1 MRKKIFQSLVLLT
14 LCVLAIAAGLFLLVA
29 YRQTSADNLA
39 SLKKQAQMLVAADK
53 QYGALDYNSLRS
65 LDDRV
70 TLLDAKGGVL
80 FDNYA
85 DAAVMGSH
93 LQRQE
98 VQQALTSGEGY
109 ATRMSDTLAKEVI
122 YYAVRL
128 PDGHVLRL
136 ARTTDT
142 ILAQFNHMI
151 YYFAGIFVLIMLGAF
166 VAAKFITA
174 QVIKP
179 LEQLDL
185 EQPESQQTYPELQ
198 PLLLRLAGQQQKLDK
213 EMRRYKNKKQELK
226 AVTNNMDEGLLF
238 LGNAGEIVSIN
249 KSALKFFGREK
260 QELIGQNVLTLD
272 LGRDVEQL
280 LEKIEEQGKASILL
294 TKGSSYYQ
302 INGSRVSEN
311 GVVLLIM
318 DVTEK
323 TASEKL
329 RREFSANV
337 SHELKT
343 PLQSVLGYSE
353 IMLTGLVK
361 EDDKPRFLQKIYD
374 EAKNLLALIDDIIK
388 LSRLDEQQ
396 QNVFEEFDLRA
407 AVESA
412 VQRVS
417 HKAQQHQVD
426 LKLECSRDHYPMKGM
441 PSLLEEVFV
450 NLLDNAVKY
459 NHAGGSVLIRLGET
473 ENKWVATVSD
483 TGLGIALEEKDRIF
497 ERFYRIDKSRSKD
510 IEGTGIGLSI
520 VKHGVMFHKGSIKV
534 NSRVGQ
540 GTEFIIKLPKQLV

>member
-1 MRKKIFQSLVLLT
+1 MRRKIFQSLVFLT
-14 LCVLAIAAGLFLLVA
+14 MGVLVLAATLFLLVA
-29 YRQTSADNLA
+29 YRQASADNLA
-39 SLKKQAQMLVAADK
+39 GLKKQAQLLMAVDK
-53 QYGALDYNSLRS
+53 QYGAVEYDKLSG

-70 TLLDAKGGVL
+70 TLLDGEGRVL

-85 DAAVMGSH
+85 DAALMGSH
-93 LQRQE
+93 QNRTE
-98 VQQALTSGEGY
+98 VQQAIVSGEGH
-109 ATRMSDTLAKEVI
+109 ATRMSDTLDKEVV

-128 PDGHVLRL
+128 DDGHVLRL
-136 ARTTDT
+136 SRTTDT
-142 ILAQFNHMI
+142 ILAQFNNVV
-151 YYFAGIFVLIMLGAF
+151 YYFAGIFALMMLGAF
-166 VAAKFITA
+166 AAARAITA
-174 QVIKP
+174 RVIKP
-179 LEQLDL
+179 LEQINL
-185 EQPESQQTYPELQ
+185 EQPLLQDTYPELQ
-198 PLLLRLAGQQQKLDK
+198 PLLVRIAGQQQKLDK

-238 LGNAGEIVSIN
+238 LDNAGEIMSIN

-260 QELIGQNVLTLD
+260 QELIGQNVLALD
-272 LGRDVEQL
+272 LGREVEQL
-280 LEKIEEQGKASILL
+280 LATIEQQGKAAILL
-294 TKGSSYYQ
+294 AKGSSYYQ
-302 INGSRVSEN
+302 INGSRVAEN

-396 QNVFEEFDLRA
+396 QNVLEEFDLRK
-407 AVESA
+407 AVA
-412 VQRVS
+412 NAMQRVS
-417 HKAQQHQVD
+417 HKAQQHNVD
-426 LKLECSRDHYPMKGM
+426 VQLRCSRGSFPMRGM
-441 PSLLEEVFV
+441 ASLLEEVFA
-450 NLLDNAVKY
+450 NLLDNAIKY
-459 NHAGGSVLIRLGET
+459 NHAGGSVTVTLSET
-473 ENKWVATVSD
+473 ENKWVATVAD
-483 TGLGIALEEKDRIF
+483 TGIGIAIEEKDRIF
-497 ERFYRIDKSRSKD
+497 ERFYRVDKSRNKGV
-510 IEGTGIGLSI
+510 EGTGIGLSI
-520 VKHGVMFHKGSIKV
+520 VKHGIMFHKGTIKV

-540 GTEFIIKLPKQLV
+540 GTEFIIKFSKKLI

>member
-1 MRKKIFQSLVLLT
+1 MRSKIFQSLVCLT
-14 LCVLAIAAGLFLLVA
+14 LVVLVLAAGLFLLVA
-29 YRQTSADNLA
+29 YKQASADNLA
-39 SLKKQAQMLVAADK
+39 SLKKQAQLLMAVDR
-53 QYGALDYNSLRS
+53 QYGAINYADLKG

-70 TLLDAKGGVL
+70 TLLDADGKVL

-85 DAAVMGSH
+85 NAAQMDSH
-93 LQRQE
+93 KDREE
-98 VQQALTSGEGY
+98 VRAALASGEGH
-109 ATRMSDTLAKEVI
+109 AARMSDTLSAEVV

-128 PDGHVLRL
+128 ADGNVLRL
-136 ARTTDT
+136 ARTSDT
-142 ILAQFNHMI
+142 ILSQFNNVV
-151 YYFAGIFVLIMLGAF
+151 YYFAGIFVLMMLGAF
-166 VAAKFITA
+166 TAARAITA
-174 QVIKP
+174 RVINP
-179 LEQLDL
+179 LEQINL
-185 EQPESQQTYPELQ
+185 EQPLTQEAYPELQ
-198 PLLLRLAGQQQKLDK
+198 PLLLRIAGQQQKLEK

-238 LGNAGEIVSIN
+238 LDNAGEIMSIN

-260 QELIGQNVLTLD
+260 QELIGQNVLALD
-272 LGRDVEQL
+272 LGREVEQIL
-280 LEKIEEQGKASILL
+280 AKIEEQGKATSLL
-294 TKGSSYYQ
+294 TRGSSYYQ
-302 INGSRVSEN
+302 INGSRVAEN

-396 QNVFEEFDLRA
+396 QNIFEEVDLRA

-412 VQRVS
+412 VKRVS
-417 HKAQQHQVD
+417 NKAQQHGVKIE
-426 LKLECSRDHYPMKGM
+426 LVCSSEHFPMMGM
-441 PSLLEEVFV
+441 LSLLEEVFA

-459 NHAGGSVLIRLGET
+459 NHAGGSVRVSLSET

-483 TGLGIALEEKDRIF
+483 TGIGIALEEKDRIF
-497 ERFYRIDKSRSKD
+497 ERFYRVDKSRNKGV
-510 IEGTGIGLSI
+510 EGTGIGLSI

-534 NSRVGQ
+534 SSRVGQ
-540 GTEFIIKLPKQLV
+540 GTEFIIKFPKKLA

>member
-1 MRKKIFQSLVLLT
+1 MRSKIFQSLVCLT
-14 LCVLAIAAGLFLLVA
+14 LVVLVLAAGLFLLVA
-29 YRQTSADNLA
+29 YKQASADNLT
-39 SLKKQAQMLVAADK
+39 SLKKQAQLLMAVDR
-53 QYGALDYNSLRS
+53 QYGAINYADLKG

-70 TLLDAKGGVL
+70 TLLDADGKVL

-85 DAAVMGSH
+85 NAAQMDSH
-93 LQRQE
+93 KDREE
-98 VQQALTSGEGY
+98 VREALASGEGY
-109 ATRMSDTLAKEVI
+109 AARMSDTLSAEVV

-128 PDGHVLRL
+128 ADGNVLRL
-136 ARTTDT
+136 ARTSDT
-142 ILAQFNHMI
+142 ILSQFNNVV
-151 YYFAGIFVLIMLGAF
+151 YYFAGIFVLMMLGAF
-166 VAAKFITA
+166 AAARAITA
-174 QVIKP
+174 RVIKP
-179 LEQLDL
+179 LEQINL
-185 EQPESQQTYPELQ
+185 EQPLTQEAYPELQ
-198 PLLLRLAGQQQKLDK
+198 PLLLRIAGQQQKLEK

-238 LGNAGEIVSIN
+238 LDNAGEIMSIN

-260 QELIGQNVLTLD
+260 QELIGQNVLALD
-272 LGRDVEQL
+272 LGREVEQIL
-280 LEKIEEQGKASILL
+280 SRIEEQGKATSLL
-294 TKGSSYYQ
+294 TRGSSYYQ
-302 INGSRVSEN
+302 INGSRVAEN

-396 QNVFEEFDLRA
+396 QNIFEEVDLRA

-412 VQRVS
+412 VKRVS
-417 HKAQQHQVD
+417 NKAQQHSVKIE
-426 LKLECSRDHYPMKGM
+426 LVYSREHFPMMGM
-441 PSLLEEVFV
+441 LSLLEEVFA

-459 NHAGGSVLIRLGET
+459 NHAGGSVRVSLSET

-483 TGLGIALEEKDRIF
+483 TGIGIALEEKDRIF
-497 ERFYRIDKSRSKD
+497 ERFYRVDKSRNKGV
-510 IEGTGIGLSI
+510 EGTGIGLSI

-534 NSRVGQ
+534 SSRVGQ
-540 GTEFIIKLPKQLV
+540 GTEFIIKFPKKLV